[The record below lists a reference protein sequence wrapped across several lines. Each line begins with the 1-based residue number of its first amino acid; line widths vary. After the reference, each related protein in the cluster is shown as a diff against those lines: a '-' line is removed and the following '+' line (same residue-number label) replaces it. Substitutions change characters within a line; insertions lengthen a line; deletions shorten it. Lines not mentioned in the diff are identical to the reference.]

1 VVHDSLHV
9 KTDKTNFI
17 DPNIET
23 TKTKHFI
30 SIKTL
35 ENQMYNHLNNENR
48 PEQYISP
55 KRILNKQCIS
65 IHVINQ
71 SNTTRHRMRWC
82 CVKKNHRKLNIGSLA
97 RGPDE
102 LFQNI
107 IRHHLSEAD

>member
-9 KTDKTNFI
+9 KIDKTNFI
-17 DPNIET
+17 DPDIET

-65 IHVINQ
+65 IHVIKSIQHNKA
-71 SNTTRHRMRWC
+71 HEEMVLC
-82 CVKKNHRKLNIGSLA
+82 HKINIGK
-97 RGPDE
+97 
-102 LFQNI
+102 N
-107 IRHHLSEAD
+107 